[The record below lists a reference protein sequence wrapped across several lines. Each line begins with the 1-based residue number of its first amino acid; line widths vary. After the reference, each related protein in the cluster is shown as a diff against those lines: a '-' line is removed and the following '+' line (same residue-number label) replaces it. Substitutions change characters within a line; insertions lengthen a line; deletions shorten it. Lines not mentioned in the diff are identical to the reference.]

1 MIGVFLADNNSKM
14 SILIPLL
21 SVVVGVIVIAFAF
34 WFVYSKFKSGHIKSA
49 MKRART
55 EDDALKHAN
64 KRLSK
69 NPNDPEAL
77 SYMGEIYYNKPD
89 WERVLDT
96 YRRLAEMPS
105 GTKDVD
111 EVLANLRVAEACVKL
126 GQLDDAY
133 KHLVVAR
140 ALEPSSFEVNYQ
152 LGALEFLRKN
162 YEKAVQV
169 LQAARLM
176 RPDHAPTVRTLGHAF
191 FRLKKN
197 KEAMQFIRQSIDL
210 APNDKESLMT
220 LAECYCEAGQTD
232 QALKI
237 YAHMRPDPTWG
248 AQACLASGIIN
259 ITGHQE
265 EAAIQDFEIG
275 LKHKEITEEIDLEI
289 RYQLA
294 NAFIRTQEI
303 GKAMEQ
309 LNEIVTKKED
319 YKDTES
325 LITKYNELFIN
336 RNLQIYTM
344 GPVADFVALCRK
356 ISMNYFPKAKVKI
369 TKTNMHSNDW
379 VDIQAEIDTPKWSD
393 VVMFRFIR
401 AQGSI
406 GELVV
411 RDFHSHLKDAK
422 AGKGICMGVGQY
434 SDEAR
439 RFTEA
444 RLIDLIDKPRL
455 TLILNSLGQH

>member
-1 MIGVFLADNNSKM
+1 M
-14 SILIPLL
+14 SIFIPILT
-21 SVVVGVIVIAFAF
+21 VVVGVIVVAFVF
-34 WFVYSKFKSGHIKSA
+34 WFVYTKLKSGSIKSA
-49 MKRART
+49 MKRAKT
-55 EDDALKHAN
+55 EDDALKQAH

-77 SYMGEIYYNKPD
+77 SFMGEIYYNKPD

-111 EVLANLRVAEACVKL
+111 EVLANLRVAEACIKL
-126 GQLDDAY
+126 GQLEDSY
-133 KHLVVAR
+133 KYLVVAR
-140 ALEPSSFEVNYQ
+140 ALDPSNFDVNYQ

-162 YEKAVQV
+162 YEKSVQI
-169 LQAARLM
+169 LQGARAL
-176 RPDHAPTVRTLGHAF
+176 RPDHAATVRTLGHAF

-237 YAHMRPDPTWG
+237 YAHLRPDPTWG
-248 AQACLASGIIN
+248 AQACLSSGIIN
-259 ITGHQE
+259 VTGHQD

-303 GKAMEQ
+303 GKAMDN
-309 LNEIVTKKED
+309 LNEIVSRRED
-319 YKDTES
+319 YKDTEA
-325 LITKYNELFIN
+325 LIKKYNELFIN
-336 RNLQIYTM
+336 KNLRIYTM
-344 GPVADFVALCRK
+344 SSVADFVALCRK
-356 ISMNYFPKAKVKI
+356 IALAYFPKARVKI

-379 VDIQAEIDTPKWSD
+379 LDIQAEVDTPKWSD

-401 AQGSI
+401 TQGSI

-455 TLILNSLGQH
+455 TLILNTIEQH